1 MIKMDWQIFI
11 DYLNNI
17 EDANN
22 YNIYKASEKRIKK
35 IFKKFFLETRK

>member
-1 MIKMDWQIFI
+1 MDWQIFI

-22 YNIYKASEKRIKK
+22 YNIYKASGNKVKQ
-35 IFKKFFLETRK
+35 L

>member
-11 DYLNNI
+11 DYLNFI

-22 YNIYKASEKRIKK
+22 YNTEYFQK
-35 IFKKFFLETRK
+35 T

>member
-22 YNIYKASEKRIKK
+22 YNTEY
-35 IFKKFFLETRK
+35 FQNT

>member
-17 EDANN
+17 EDDNN
-22 YNIYKASEKRIKK
+22 YNTEYVQ
-35 IFKKFFLETRK
+35 TT

>member
-22 YNIYKASEKRIKK
+22 YNIYKASGNKVKQ
-35 IFKKFFLETRK
+35 L

>member
-22 YNIYKASEKRIKK
+22 YNNEYFQK
-35 IFKKFFLETRK
+35 T

>member
-1 MIKMDWQIFI
+1 MDWQIFI

-17 EDANN
+17 EDENN

-35 IFKKFFLETRK
+35 TFKRIFWETRK